1 MTSACHLIEGPHTND
16 QRHCKN
22 CHSAHCFLVAADI
35 CYHSEITS
43 VWLCSTG
50 HNKHIAC
57 AAEAS
62 FVVAMFLCLIRYC
75 RASEAKRSGGVAQLL
90 EQ

>member
-1 MTSACHLIEGPHTND
+1 MTRGIAKIAILHI
-16 QRHCKN
+16 
-22 CHSAHCFLVAADI
+22 AF
-35 CYHSEITS
+35 
-43 VWLCSTG
+43 WLPLTFATTVRSQACSTG